1 MTRSQDNPGRSK
13 GDPLRPAGNGWPDES
28 ARAYDPSRIP
38 EDELGKEIETL
49 KALHPD
55 LQLEFR
61 DIDSLDRAGKLLLL
75 DQMRDMLGIRKPAR
89 TAI

>member
-1 MTRSQDNPGRSK
+1 MTRDQRNLNCSE
-13 GDPLRPAGNGWPDES
+13 GDPLRPAGNGWPDAS
-28 ARAYDPSRIP
+28 ARAYDPKQIP
-38 EDELGKEIETL
+38 QDELGKEIETL

-61 DIDSLDRAGKLLLL
+61 DLNSLDRAGKLLLL

-89 TAI
+89 TTI

>member
-1 MTRSQDNPGRSK
+1 MTQRQENPSCSK
-13 GDPLRPAGNGWPDES
+13 GDTLRPAGNGWPDDS
-28 ARAYDPSRIP
+28 ARAYDASGIP
-38 EDELGKEIETL
+38 QDELGKEIETL

-61 DIDSLDRAGKLLLL
+61 DLNSLDRTGKLLLL

-89 TAI
+89 AAI

>member
-1 MTRSQDNPGRSK
+1 MTQRQENPSCSK
-13 GDPLRPAGNGWPDES
+13 GDPLRPAGNGWPDDS
-28 ARAYDPSRIP
+28 ARAYDASGIP
-38 EDELGKEIETL
+38 QDELGKEIETL

-61 DIDSLDRAGKLLLL
+61 DLDSLDRAAKLLLL

-89 TAI
+89 TTI